1 MIKKATRISRFV
13 AAVEDQP
20 VVVGLDVHKKTYSV
34 ALFSKEDGLVESYTC
49 PAGEAALA
57 HQLSELGINI
67 EHIVY
72 ESGPTGFALSRVLTD
87 AGFNVSVIAASRIP
101 RGYAATAKNDRLDAV
116 KLASYYARGLL
127 RPIAVPTVEQEG
139 YRALVRRRKR
149 IVESRGKIKQKIKG
163 FLLASGIDEPHSIQK
178 WSLAASADLTAL
190 DVPPQHHMALASMVR
205 EYLFLLSED
214 KMLRAEIRT
223 ATKRMHPEPFAR
235 LTSIVGVGETAASNF
250 LAELFSPERF
260 NRPEEVTSY
269 LGLAPVVSQSGGSAA
284 RARIRPVG
292 QKRLRGILVEAAWQW
307 TWRDPEAKELYN
319 RHFAKHGIGQKAIVA
334 VARKL
339 AIKLWRLAVDTPPA
353 PMGDAARGVRSA

>member
-1 MIKKATRISRFV
+1 MVKKATRISRFV

-20 VVVGLDVHKKTYSV
+20 VVVGLDVHKRTYSV

-49 PAGEAALA
+49 PSGEAALA
-57 HQLSELGINI
+57 HQLRDLGIDI

-101 RGYAATAKNDRLDAV
+101 RGYAAAAKNDRLDAV
-116 KLASYYARGLL
+116 KLATYYARGLL

-149 IVESRGKIKQKIKG
+149 IAESRGKIKQKIKG
-163 FLLASGIDEPHSIQK
+163 FLLASGIDEPDSIQK

-223 ATKRMHPEPFAR
+223 ATDRMHPEPFKR

-339 AIKLWRLAVDTPPA
+339 AIKLWRLAMEPPPA
-353 PMGDAARGVRSA
+353 SMGDAASGVRSG